1 MPVGAQALD
10 QARKFTKSLEAFE
23 GATKV
28 DARKLFSSKATLALT
43 QRLAGS
49 RRIKPD
55 TVQVVTP
62 GEVYKFSAEDRN
74 AVVTDL
80 TTGSC
85 TCLDFK
91 HRRFV
96 CKHMFYG
103 LRVARKALTSLPQHV
118 WAAPHMAIDCDAL
131 VDYSYVTHEGN
142 FAKAEATGED
152 STDVVE
158 DDDAWSGGVPEND
171 DHASAAGGAQA
182 SASDGAPPIGTPGSA
197 NVPTIEQRLKVAK
210 SRGDIAAKEFV
221 TQLHFMLDSK
231 SVQSME
237 LYAHKI
243 AALVEEMQGALG
255 GRRGDMMHA
264 AGRKMH
270 NIRYGQTGPR
280 VARVSRKR
288 RVPDDGASAEFPTM
302 QGPGRPR
309 DQKTSGLPF
318 SNAANKAAADLAAA
332 RAAKRKKTTKPVSP
346 CVHLSVLK
354 LRRRAEGSACGVQMR
369 CFGHAVRGKHC
380 TRNLIQ
386 GIDTMFVELMFPVW
400 GHTYRCGWRGVAL
413 VVGSLPKGK
422 RLDQLPKLM
431 QLPPS
436 TATPQ
441 LLPSC
446 KVKRPGKVIKGV
458 PIRF

>member
-1 MPVGAQALD
+1 MSPGNLTPSMPVGAQALD

-221 TQLHFMLDSK
+221 TQLHFMQDSK

-237 LYAHKI
+237 LYVCA
-243 AALVEEMQGALG
+243 QDCSLG
-255 GRRGDMMHA
+255 GGDA
-264 AGRKMH
+264 RCSWRPAG
-270 NIRYGQTGPR
+270 
-280 VARVSRKR
+280 
-288 RVPDDGASAEFPTM
+288 
-302 QGPGRPR
+302 
-309 DQKTSGLPF
+309 
-318 SNAANKAAADLAAA
+318 
-332 RAAKRKKTTKPVSP
+332 
-346 CVHLSVLK
+346 
-354 LRRRAEGSACGVQMR
+354 
-369 CFGHAVRGKHC
+369 
-380 TRNLIQ
+380 
-386 GIDTMFVELMFPVW
+386 
-400 GHTYRCGWRGVAL
+400 
-413 VVGSLPKGK
+413 
-422 RLDQLPKLM
+422 
-431 QLPPS
+431 
-436 TATPQ
+436 
-441 LLPSC
+441 
-446 KVKRPGKVIKGV
+446 
-458 PIRF
+458 

>member
-1 MPVGAQALD
+1 M
-10 QARKFTKSLEAFE
+10 
-23 GATKV
+23 
-28 DARKLFSSKATLALT
+28 
-43 QRLAGS
+43 
-49 RRIKPD
+49 
-55 TVQVVTP
+55 QVVTP

-103 LRVARKALTSLPQHV
+103 LRVARKTLTSLPQHV

-131 VDYSYVTHEGN
+131 ADYSYVTHDGN
-142 FAKAEATGED
+142 FAKAEAAGED

-182 SASDGAPPIGTPGSA
+182 SASAGAPPVVSPGSA

-221 TQLHFMLDSK
+221 TQLHFMQDSK

-280 VARVSRKR
+280 VAPVSRKR

-332 RAAKRKKTTKPVSP
+332 RAAKRKKTTKLVSP

-354 LRRRAEGSACGVQMR
+354 LRRRAEGSEECAHGATWSCLWRANALFWSCRAGKTSHAKLDTRHRHNVCRIDVSGVGAHLPLWMEGGR
-369 CFGHAVRGKHC
+369 VG
-380 TRNLIQ
+380 
-386 GIDTMFVELMFPVW
+386 
-400 GHTYRCGWRGVAL
+400 GWQATKRQTP
-413 VVGSLPKGK
+413 GST
-422 RLDQLPKLM
+422 
-431 QLPPS
+431 PS
-436 TATPQ
+436 INRDAAT
-441 LLPSC
+441 LADL
-446 KVKRPGKVIKGV
+446 
-458 PIRF
+458 